1 MITLTQRQIQEN
13 KINKLI
19 DLVLELEKKDKLTTV
34 RFSKLIILLTKKL
47 TQLLCIEIDEQFE
60 LVELDE
66 TGIKT
71 AIEEKKEEK
80 KEETKILKNEYKL
93 NYDGFTTINKE
104 LNNRIDYSF
113 TDGYEH
119 VIIRRYFADTLKFIS
134 EYKYQGFLYKNSLK
148 TYNSLKEMKGK

>member
-19 DLVLELEKKDKLTTV
+19 DLVLELEKKDKLTTE

-60 LVELDE
+60 IVELDE

-80 KEETKILKNEYKL
+80 KEETKILKNEYQL
-93 NYDGFTTINKE
+93 YHNGYSSINKE
-104 LNNRIDYSF
+104 LNNRIDYYF
-113 TDGYEH
+113 PEGYEH
-119 VIIRRYFADTLKFIS
+119 VIIKRHFADTYEFID
-134 EYKYQGFLYKNSLK
+134 ENKYEGFLYKQSLK
-148 TYNSLKEMKGK
+148 TYNKLKKGIK